1 MLRTN
6 KKIDN
11 YTILF
16 FISFLA
22 LVLTASG
29 QKVVNAS
36 GYCKIRI
43 ERNMSLEQA
52 TKDVV
57 ACAKKNAL
65 EQVFG
70 TQITQEDII
79 RSNSVQKG
87 MEATGST
94 VFQSFGSFEVKGEW
108 IETKSEET
116 KRLVGENGDDF
127 IECNIKGK
135 VRELKRKPASFETY
149 PLSVADN
156 PKSKATDFLNDQ
168 SVYLYFRSP
177 SKGFLNVYL
186 DDGSITQQ
194 LIPYKRSQLVNLPV
208 EADKVYIFFSKNNV
222 NGGDRVDEYQLSA
235 EKPQEQNTFYVLFSP
250 NPFAKPI
257 LNNDNST
264 LSESDLKSGFSLPK
278 YTTTPKFMS
287 YLQDL
292 RNYNQDIELSNFTV
306 LISKK

>member
-1 MLRTN
+1 MLKTI
-6 KKIDN
+6 KTIDKHL
-11 YTILF
+11 TLF
-16 FISFLA
+16 FIFFLA
-22 LVLTASG
+22 LVLTASS

-52 TKDVV
+52 IKDVV

-79 RSNSVQKG
+79 RSNNVQKG

-94 VFQSFGSFEVKGEW
+94 VFQSVGSFEVKGEW

-135 VRELKRKPASFETY
+135 VRELKRKSASFEAY

-156 PKSKATDFLNDQ
+156 PKSRATDFLNDQ

-186 DDGSITQQ
+186 DDGANSFQLLPYKSSQ
-194 LIPYKRSQLVNLPV
+194 LINLPV
-208 EADKVYIFFSKNNV
+208 EADKVYVFFSKNTV
-222 NGGDRVDEYQLSA
+222 KDGERVDEYQLSA
-235 EKPQEQNTFYVLFSP
+235 EKPQEQNTFYVLFSTKSFP
-250 NPFAKPI
+250 KPI
-257 LNNDNST
+257 LNNDNAS
-264 LSESDLKSGFSLPK
+264 LSESDLKSGFTLPK
-278 YTTTPKFMS
+278 YTSTPKFLS
-287 YLQDL
+287 YLQEL
-292 RNYNQDIELSNFTV
+292 RTYNPDIELSNFTV